1 MALAEE
7 SLAAIPLM
15 KEEFIEK
22 VNTYLL
28 KDMTLTETIALGCQQ
43 MARSVCF
50 VHYWA
55 FNALWV

>member
-28 KDMTLTETIALGCQQ
+28 KDMTLTEKIALGCQQ